1 MFQSLL
7 HEKFLIKQAE
17 TLCKTRWAIFIF
29 SVLVWGVAWLA
40 GLHVQRYSWL
50 YAGALTLAVATNTIS
65 CILFRRYRER
75 QPYQRQNVRPLLL
88 WHYFNVISDLVIIL
102 VAIHFTGGVHSVGI
116 CLLVTYVAGLALV
129 FSRPIVVFSLTTF
142 VVVLL
147 SILLLGYGAHFWE
160 PWFVMPGQPYDFPN
174 IFFFVIVLDG
184 ILYITAA
191 LLMHQT
197 RQLRTLWGRAERQRI
212 FFHRLNEL
220 NHITI
225 QDDAQKVVQE
235 TARHLQGIL
244 GADGVYILYWR
255 DHEPALESVAAAGN
269 HHESIEWFLRSGRQ
283 SLDTQPALRV
293 LLRQRED
300 PLFIENIQES
310 PLLPKDLKQHFQHHR
325 AALLLPLREPADN
338 NLQGLVILAY
348 NRPLSLGD
356 EEIQWAVQAAHTT
369 SILLSRAFNN
379 QSMHHHLELLQEL
392 ADDITGITQTLH
404 PHTLA
409 VAIVDGATR
418 LLKASGGALLSYYGN
433 THTTTLDCLYA
444 RGLSP
449 EHTQVLLD
457 NQTEVF
463 NTLLAFGEPMMQN
476 PDIQASETSLP
487 QPLREALLKE
497 NIRSLTAFL
506 VPAPRGPI
514 GILMLYWDHVRV
526 LCSKEIAVAQLFAA
540 RAGTALYN
548 AYLYELMRTEARTD
562 ALTGLPNRRAL
573 DEALEKEWKRS
584 RRYNH
589 PFAVAMIDIDN
600 FKAINDQYGH
610 PMGDRTLKA
619 VALTLQKST
628 RETDFVGRYGGD
640 EFLLILPETD
650 KERAL
655 YIMRKL
661 EARLAE
667 EHFDDMLP
675 ADLHIHITYGVAAYP
690 EDATD
695 INMLI
700 QLADERLYA
709 RKPENLH

>member
-17 TLCKTRWAIFIF
+17 TLCKVRWFIFIF
-29 SVLVWGVAWLA
+29 SIFVWGVAWLA
-40 GLHVQRYSWL
+40 GLHVQRYWWL
-50 YAGALTLAVATNTIS
+50 YAGALTLAVATNTVS
-65 CILFRRYRER
+65 CFLYRRYHEH
-75 QPYQRQNVRPLLL
+75 QPHQRQNVRPLLL
-88 WHYFNVISDLVIIL
+88 WHCFHVLSDLIIIL
-102 VAIHFTGGVHSVGI
+102 VAIHFTGGMHSVGV

-129 FSRPIVVFSLTTF
+129 FSRPIVVFGLTTLAAI
-142 VVVLL
+142 LL
-147 SILLLGYGAHFWE
+147 SILFLGYGTHLWE
-160 PWFVMPGQPYDFPN
+160 PWYVISTQPYSFHN
-174 IFFFVIVLDG
+174 ILFFIIALDG

-197 RQLRTLWGRAERQRI
+197 RQLRTLWERAERQRI

-255 DHEPALESVAAAGN
+255 DHEPALDPVAAVGN

-283 SLDTQPALRV
+283 SLDTQPALWA

-300 PLFIENIQES
+300 PLFIEDIQES
-310 PLLPKDLKQHFQHHR
+310 PLLPKDLKQHFQRHR
-325 AALLLPLREPADN
+325 AALLLPLREPADDS
-338 NLQGLVILAY
+338 LQGLVILAY
-348 NRPLSLGD
+348 DRPLRLGD
-356 EEIQWAVQAAHTT
+356 DEMQWAAQAAHTT
-369 SILLSRAFNN
+369 SILLSRAFNS
-379 QSMHHHLELLQEL
+379 QSMRHHLELLQEL
-392 ADDITGITQTLH
+392 ADDITGITQTLQTR
-404 PHTLA
+404 TLA

-433 THTTTLDCLYA
+433 TRTTMLDCLYA

-457 NQTEVF
+457 HQTEVF
-463 NTLLAFGEPMMQN
+463 NTLLAFGEPMMQI
-476 PDIQASETSLP
+476 PDIQASEASLP
-487 QPLREALLKE
+487 QPLREALLEE
-497 NIRSLTAFL
+497 NIRSLAAFL
-506 VPAPRGPI
+506 VPAPRGPM
-514 GILMLYWDHVRV
+514 GILMLYWDHARV

-540 RAGTALYN
+540 RAGTVLYN

-610 PMGDRTLKA
+610 PMGDLTLKA
-619 VALTLQKST
+619 VASVLQKST

-655 YIMRKL
+655 CVMHKL
-661 EARLAE
+661 EARFAE
-667 EHFDDMLP
+667 ERFDDILP
-675 ADLHIHITYGVAAYP
+675 AGLHIHITYGVAAYP

-695 INMLI
+695 IQTLI

-709 RKPENLH
+709 RKPENLR